1 MSEPYIPLLRIPGQ
15 QAKLATLN
23 RHTEGRRFR
32 GLQSYPS
39 RGYSPTLPGA
49 TVLPFPGLFLASQS
63 GPPGTCYTSI
73 YVPSVY
79 EWVGNPWPTPYM
91 LSFSFIFLHSFP
103 NRLCRFLEMNLENG
117 SEPRSGSIRFTT
129 EIFSG

>member
-1 MSEPYIPLLRIPGQ
+1 MPMSEPYIPLLRIPGQ

-49 TVLPFPGLFLASQS
+49 VPCFAVRSPGDLL
-63 GPPGTCYTSI
+63 YI
-73 YVPSVY
+73 Y
-79 EWVGNPWPTPYM
+79 
-91 LSFSFIFLHSFP
+91 
-103 NRLCRFLEMNLENG
+103 
-117 SEPRSGSIRFTT
+117 IRA
-129 EIFSG
+129 IGI